1 MFSLTKKQVLQPTK
15 VFKNDLVHSSP
26 SLKHSMSISSWNLNM
41 WGHIYIGSIFFHIFS
56 SFKRGWFRGVDDEVS
71 ELQAVCLATDQ
82 RGWEASPG
90 RRGCENWEKCY
101 WHNNLFTNYIM
112 YIYIDIWIYIYVN
125 IYIYMNHRYLNIQIY
140 VYIHEYIDILIYRYM
155 II

>member
-26 SLKHSMSISSWNLNM
+26 SLKHSMSISSWNLDM

-56 SFKRGWFRGVDDEVS
+56 SFKRGWFLGVDDEVS

-90 RRGCENWEKCY
+90 RRGCENWEKCH
-101 WHNNLFTNYIM
+101 WHNNLFTIYIM
-112 YIYIDIWIYIYVN
+112 YIYIYIYRYMYIYIYVN
-125 IYIYMNHRYLNIQIY
+125 IYIYIWI
-140 VYIHEYIDILIYRYM
+140 IDILIYRYM
-155 II
+155 YIYMNI